1 MLRGF
6 PPPRRVCRAL
16 LLMPKFDLLHRVVG
30 ALGAVASIR
39 WEAGRLSLDVGP
51 WGPGQALVGVDPW
64 DSGVSGVRWRGP
76 GRFLPRC
83 PVERVLKARQ
93 WRGVLWGLRATPEC
107 ERHFEKSHADLSG
120 MGGEWGSGVVY
131 LYRVIFEFDA
141 RVFGGGGRVENRRRI
156 VPDALGH
163 FKSGRGERIGGG

>member
-1 MLRGF
+1 MRACGRAAAHVLRGF

-64 DSGVSGVRWRGP
+64 DGGVSGVRRRGP
-76 GRFLPRC
+76 GRFLSGC
-83 PVERVLKARQ
+83 PVERVLKAR
-93 WRGVLWGLRATPEC
+93 
-107 ERHFEKSHADLSG
+107 
-120 MGGEWGSGVVY
+120 
-131 LYRVIFEFDA
+131 
-141 RVFGGGGRVENRRRI
+141 
-156 VPDALGH
+156 
-163 FKSGRGERIGGG
+163 